1 MSILDS
7 WARHATASELM
18 DLKGVG
24 SHQLKGHDFAQN
36 FPGAVPGGVY
46 TPTSFLGPM
55 LSKGY
60 QYGQELGKSILDGP
74 GGYTMGQAWDEAGR
88 QSDENIEGMKGRGV
102 DKNMYNNFISTYGL
116 DNVRSNIGA
125 AEASIPTQDD
135 MIQAGIKRQMIK
147 EGTLSPQ
154 SMRQYGD
161 MSMGYGR
168 PQYVADRSP
177 VSQALKAT
185 EIPELKVAGVPNYS
199 EFDDFESYLQG
210 DPKTYKQGI
219 FSQIKNAANKY
230 GAPIKQGIGTLMSM
244 ASGIPG
250 LGLLMNSFTP
260 NPSDPMS
267 KSFAVGNPNAV
278 FGQDYA
284 GGRLPGQDAFGIN
297 TVSMFGNYPGYYDQY
312 VQDYDAGKYSLNSK
326 FAFDKYLHA
335 KNVGNKNLNRIQ
347 KDYGSTNKTFNWQD
361 HEQDKGGDVPSGNN
375 YTGGAAQG
383 TGGSWNP
390 GGTTSSSGGVKTG
403 AGNNPWGRKDGGRI
417 GYNTGGLASL
427 WRR

>member
-1 MSILDS
+1 MANFLQLTPENIAQAKNMSWRQAISQDFNPRNPNYRGFSTAYQGADKTGLGKYVTGGLKS
-7 WARHATASELM
+7 IAGMFEPGSNVGGATPLTRKLA
-18 DLKGVG
+18 
-24 SHQLKGHDFAQN
+24 
-36 FPGAVPGGVY
+36 
-46 TPTSFLGPM
+46 LGIMENAPKL
-55 LSKGY
+55 LSKAAFPL
-60 QYGQELGKSILDGP
+60 ELLRATP
-74 GGYTMGQAWDEAGR
+74 ANADEVEWEK
-88 QSDENIEGMKGRGV
+88 QLM
-102 DKNMYNNFISTYGL
+102 
-116 DNVRSNIGA
+116 
-125 AEASIPTQDD
+125 ASRPTQDD
-135 MIQAGIKRQMIK
+135 MIKAGIRKQMIN
-147 EGTLSPQ
+147 EGTATP
-154 SMRQYGD
+154 MGRRYGN

-168 PQYVADRSP
+168 PNYVADRSP

-185 EIPELKVAGVPNYS
+185 EIPEFKVAGVPNYS

-210 DPKTYKQGI
+210 DKQGI

-250 LGLLMNSFTP
+250 LGLLINSFTP
-260 NPSDPMS
+260 NPSDSMS

-297 TVSMFGNYPGYYDQY
+297 TVSMLGNYPGYYDQY

-335 KNVGNKNLNRIQ
+335 KNVVNKNLDRIQ

-361 HEQDKGGDVPSGNN
+361 HEQDKGGDVSSGNN

-383 TGGSWNP
+383 TG
-390 GGTTSSSGGVKTG
+390 SGGSPMQQAATRSKDLGSMRG
-403 AGNNPWGRKDGGRI
+403 AIGRSQ
-417 GYNTGGLASL
+417 GGLASL

>member
-1 MSILDS
+1 MANFLQLTPENIAQAKNMSWRQAISQDFNPRNPNYRGFSTAYQGADKTGLGKYVTGGLKS
-7 WARHATASELM
+7 IAGMFEPGSNVGGATPLTRKLA
-18 DLKGVG
+18 
-24 SHQLKGHDFAQN
+24 
-36 FPGAVPGGVY
+36 
-46 TPTSFLGPM
+46 LGIMENAPKL
-55 LSKGY
+55 LSKAALPL
-60 QYGQELGKSILDGP
+60 ELLRATP
-74 GGYTMGQAWDEAGR
+74 ANADEVEWEK
-88 QSDENIEGMKGRGV
+88 QLM
-102 DKNMYNNFISTYGL
+102 
-116 DNVRSNIGA
+116 
-125 AEASIPTQDD
+125 ASRPTQDD
-135 MIQAGIKRQMIK
+135 MIKAGIRKQMIN
-147 EGTLSPQ
+147 EGTATP
-154 SMRQYGD
+154 MGRRYGN

-168 PQYVADRSP
+168 PNYVADRSP

-185 EIPELKVAGVPNYS
+185 EIPEFKVAGVPNYS

-210 DPKTYKQGI
+210 DKQGI

-250 LGLLMNSFTP
+250 LGLLINSFTP
-260 NPSDPMS
+260 NPSDSMS

-297 TVSMFGNYPGYYDQY
+297 TVSMLGNYPGYYDQY

-335 KNVGNKNLNRIQ
+335 KNVVNKNLDRIQ

-361 HEQDKGGDVPSGNN
+361 HEQDKGGDVPGGNFN
-375 YTGGAAQG
+375 TSKPAKEGAFG
-383 TGGSWNP
+383 TYD
-390 GGTTSSSGGVKTG
+390 GT
-403 AGNNPWGRKDGGRI
+403 PGRKDYGR
-417 GYNTGGLASL
+417 GGLASL

>member
-1 MSILDS
+1 
-7 WARHATASELM
+7 
-18 DLKGVG
+18 
-24 SHQLKGHDFAQN
+24 
-36 FPGAVPGGVY
+36 
-46 TPTSFLGPM
+46 M

-60 QYGQELGKSILDGP
+60 QYGQELGRSILDGP

-102 DKNMYNNFISTYGL
+102 DKNMYNDFISTYGL

-168 PQYVADRSP
+168 PKYVADRSP

-312 VQDYDAGKYSLNSK
+312 VQDYEAGKYSSKSK

-335 KNVGNKNLNRIQ
+335 KNVGSKNINRIQ

-361 HEQDKGGDVPSGNN
+361 HEQDKGGDVPNITKTPVHHGDKAHGSGGRFDVSNK
-375 YTGGAAQG
+375 
-383 TGGSWNP
+383 
-390 GGTTSSSGGVKTG
+390 SSSGGVKTG

>member
-1 MSILDS
+1 MANFLQLTPENIAQAKNMSWRQAISQDFNPRNPNYRGFSTAYQGADKTGLGKYVTGGLKS
-7 WARHATASELM
+7 IAGMFEPGSNVGGATPLTRKLA
-18 DLKGVG
+18 
-24 SHQLKGHDFAQN
+24 
-36 FPGAVPGGVY
+36 
-46 TPTSFLGPM
+46 LGIMENAPKL
-55 LSKGY
+55 LSKAALPL
-60 QYGQELGKSILDGP
+60 ELLRATP
-74 GGYTMGQAWDEAGR
+74 ANADEVEWEK
-88 QSDENIEGMKGRGV
+88 QLM
-102 DKNMYNNFISTYGL
+102 
-116 DNVRSNIGA
+116 
-125 AEASIPTQDD
+125 ASRPTQDD
-135 MIQAGIKRQMIK
+135 MIKAGIRKQMIN
-147 EGTLSPQ
+147 EGTATP
-154 SMRQYGD
+154 MGRRYGN

-168 PQYVADRSP
+168 PNYVADRSP

-185 EIPELKVAGVPNYS
+185 EIPEFKVAGVPNYS

-210 DPKTYKQGI
+210 DKQGI

-250 LGLLMNSFTP
+250 LGLLINSFTP
-260 NPSDPMS
+260 NPSDSMS

-312 VQDYDAGKYSLNSK
+312 VQDYEAGKYSSKSK

-335 KNVGNKNLNRIQ
+335 KNVVNKNLDRIQ

-361 HEQDKGGDVPSGNN
+361 HEQDKGGDVSSGNN

-383 TGGSWNP
+383 TG
-390 GGTTSSSGGVKTG
+390 SGGSPMQQAATRSKDLGSMRG
-403 AGNNPWGRKDGGRI
+403 AIGRSQ
-417 GYNTGGLASL
+417 GGLASL

>member
-1 MSILDS
+1 MANFLQLTPENIAQAKNMSWRQAISQDFNPRNPNYRGFSTAYQGADKTGLGKYVTGGLKS
-7 WARHATASELM
+7 IAGMFEPGSNVGGATPLTRKLA
-18 DLKGVG
+18 
-24 SHQLKGHDFAQN
+24 
-36 FPGAVPGGVY
+36 
-46 TPTSFLGPM
+46 LGIMENAPKL
-55 LSKGY
+55 LSKAALPL
-60 QYGQELGKSILDGP
+60 ELLRATP
-74 GGYTMGQAWDEAGR
+74 ANADEVEWEK
-88 QSDENIEGMKGRGV
+88 QLM
-102 DKNMYNNFISTYGL
+102 
-116 DNVRSNIGA
+116 
-125 AEASIPTQDD
+125 ASRPTQDD
-135 MIQAGIKRQMIK
+135 MIKAGIRKQMIN
-147 EGTLSPQ
+147 EGTATP
-154 SMRQYGD
+154 MGRRYGN

-168 PQYVADRSP
+168 PNYVADRSP

-185 EIPELKVAGVPNYS
+185 EIPEFKVAGVPNYS

-210 DPKTYKQGI
+210 DKQGI

-297 TVSMFGNYPGYYDQY
+297 TVSMLGNYPGYYDQY

-335 KNVGNKNLNRIQ
+335 KNVVNKNLDRIQ

-361 HEQDKGGDVPSGNN
+361 HEQDKGGDVSSGNN

-383 TGGSWNP
+383 TG
-390 GGTTSSSGGVKTG
+390 SGGSPMQQAATRSKDLGSMRG
-403 AGNNPWGRKDGGRI
+403 AIGRSQ
-417 GYNTGGLASL
+417 GGLASL

>member
-1 MSILDS
+1 
-7 WARHATASELM
+7 
-18 DLKGVG
+18 
-24 SHQLKGHDFAQN
+24 
-36 FPGAVPGGVY
+36 
-46 TPTSFLGPM
+46 
-55 LSKGY
+55 
-60 QYGQELGKSILDGP
+60 
-74 GGYTMGQAWDEAGR
+74 
-88 QSDENIEGMKGRGV
+88 
-102 DKNMYNNFISTYGL
+102 MY
-116 DNVRSNIGA
+116 
-125 AEASIPTQDD
+125 TQDD
-135 MIQAGIKRQMIK
+135 KIKAGIAKQMIK
-147 EGTLSPQ
+147 EGTMQP
-154 SMRQYGD
+154 MGGRTHGD
-161 MSMGYGR
+161 MSMGYAR
-168 PQYVADRSP
+168 PYYVADRTP

-185 EIPELKVAGVPNYS
+185 EIPEFKVAGVPNYS

-230 GAPIKQGIGTLMSM
+230 SAPIKQGLGALISI

-335 KNVGNKNLNRIQ
+335 KNVVNKNLDRIQ
-347 KDYGSTNKTFNWQD
+347 QDYGSTNKTFNWQD
-361 HEQDKGGDVPSGNN
+361 QEQDTGGEVPGGNN

-383 TGGSWNP
+383 TAGSWNP

>member
-1 MSILDS
+1 MANFLQLTPENIAQAKNMSWRQAISQDFNPRNPNYRGFSTAYQGADKTGLGKYVTGGLKS
-7 WARHATASELM
+7 IAGMFEPGSNVGGATPLTRKLA
-18 DLKGVG
+18 
-24 SHQLKGHDFAQN
+24 
-36 FPGAVPGGVY
+36 
-46 TPTSFLGPM
+46 LGIMENAPKL
-55 LSKGY
+55 LSKAALPL
-60 QYGQELGKSILDGP
+60 ELLRATP
-74 GGYTMGQAWDEAGR
+74 ANADEVEWEK
-88 QSDENIEGMKGRGV
+88 QLM
-102 DKNMYNNFISTYGL
+102 
-116 DNVRSNIGA
+116 
-125 AEASIPTQDD
+125 ASRPTQDD
-135 MIQAGIKRQMIK
+135 MIKAGIRKQMIN
-147 EGTLSPQ
+147 EGTATPLG
-154 SMRQYGD
+154 RRYGY

-168 PQYVADRSP
+168 PNYVADRSP

-185 EIPELKVAGVPNYS
+185 EIPEFKVAGVPNYS

-210 DPKTYKQGI
+210 DKQGI

-250 LGLLMNSFTP
+250 LGLLINSFTP
-260 NPSDPMS
+260 NPSDSMS

-297 TVSMFGNYPGYYDQY
+297 TVSMLGNYPGYYDQY

-335 KNVGNKNLNRIQ
+335 KNVVNKNLDRIQ

-361 HEQDKGGDVPSGNN
+361 HEQDKGGDVSSGNN

-383 TGGSWNP
+383 TG
-390 GGTTSSSGGVKTG
+390 SGGSPMQQAATRSKDLGSMRG
-403 AGNNPWGRKDGGRI
+403 AIGRSQ
-417 GYNTGGLASL
+417 GGLASL

>member
-1 MSILDS
+1 MANFLQLTPENIAQAKNMSWRQAISQDFNPRNPNYRGFSTAYQGADKTGLGKY
-7 WARHATASELM
+7 ATGGIKSLAGMFEPGSN
-18 DLKGVG
+18 VG
-24 SHQLKGHDFAQN
+24 
-36 FPGAVPGGVY
+36 GA
-46 TPTSFLGPM
+46 TPLTRKLALGIMENAPKL
-55 LSKGY
+55 LSKAALPL
-60 QYGQELGKSILDGP
+60 ELLRATP
-74 GGYTMGQAWDEAGR
+74 ANADEVEWEK
-88 QSDENIEGMKGRGV
+88 QLM
-102 DKNMYNNFISTYGL
+102 
-116 DNVRSNIGA
+116 
-125 AEASIPTQDD
+125 ASRPTQDD
-135 MIQAGIKRQMIK
+135 MIKAGIRKQMIN
-147 EGTLSPQ
+147 EGTATP
-154 SMRQYGD
+154 MGRRYGN

-168 PQYVADRSP
+168 PNYVADRSP

-185 EIPELKVAGVPNYS
+185 EIPEFKVAGVPNYS

-210 DPKTYKQGI
+210 DKQGI

-250 LGLLMNSFTP
+250 LGLLINSFTP
-260 NPSDPMS
+260 NPSDSMS

-297 TVSMFGNYPGYYDQY
+297 TVSMLGNYPGYYDQY

-335 KNVGNKNLNRIQ
+335 KNVVNKNLDRIQ

-361 HEQDKGGDVPSGNN
+361 HEQDKGGDVSSGNN

-383 TGGSWNP
+383 TG
-390 GGTTSSSGGVKTG
+390 SGGSPMQQAATRSKDLGSMRG
-403 AGNNPWGRKDGGRI
+403 AIGRSQ
-417 GYNTGGLASL
+417 GGLASL

>member
-1 MSILDS
+1 MANFLQLTPENIAQAKNMSWRQAISQDFNPRIPNYRGFSTAYQGADKTGLGKYVTGGLKS
-7 WARHATASELM
+7 IAGMFEPGSNVGGATPLTRKLA
-18 DLKGVG
+18 
-24 SHQLKGHDFAQN
+24 
-36 FPGAVPGGVY
+36 
-46 TPTSFLGPM
+46 LGIMENAPKL
-55 LSKGY
+55 LSKAALPL
-60 QYGQELGKSILDGP
+60 ELLRATP
-74 GGYTMGQAWDEAGR
+74 ANADEVEWEK
-88 QSDENIEGMKGRGV
+88 QLM
-102 DKNMYNNFISTYGL
+102 
-116 DNVRSNIGA
+116 
-125 AEASIPTQDD
+125 ASRPTQDD
-135 MIQAGIKRQMIK
+135 MIKAGIRKQMIN
-147 EGTLSPQ
+147 EGTATP
-154 SMRQYGD
+154 MGRRYGN

-168 PQYVADRSP
+168 PNYVADRSP

-185 EIPELKVAGVPNYS
+185 EIPEFKVAGVPNYS

-210 DPKTYKQGI
+210 DKQGI

-250 LGLLMNSFTP
+250 LGLLINSFTP
-260 NPSDPMS
+260 NPSDSMS

-312 VQDYDAGKYSLNSK
+312 VQDYEAGKYSSKSK

-335 KNVGNKNLNRIQ
+335 KNVVNKNLDRIQ

-361 HEQDKGGDVPSGNN
+361 HEQDKGGDVSSGNN

-383 TGGSWNP
+383 TG
-390 GGTTSSSGGVKTG
+390 SGGSPMQQAATRSKDLGSMRG
-403 AGNNPWGRKDGGRI
+403 AIGRSQ
-417 GYNTGGLASL
+417 GGLASL

>member
-1 MSILDS
+1 MANFLQLTPENIAQAKNMSWRQAISQDFNPRNPNYRGFSTAYQGADKTGLGKYVTGGLKS
-7 WARHATASELM
+7 IAGMFEPGSNVGGATPLTRKLA
-18 DLKGVG
+18 
-24 SHQLKGHDFAQN
+24 
-36 FPGAVPGGVY
+36 
-46 TPTSFLGPM
+46 LGIMENAPKL
-55 LSKGY
+55 LSKAALPL
-60 QYGQELGKSILDGP
+60 ELLRATP
-74 GGYTMGQAWDEAGR
+74 ANADEVEWEK
-88 QSDENIEGMKGRGV
+88 QLM
-102 DKNMYNNFISTYGL
+102 
-116 DNVRSNIGA
+116 
-125 AEASIPTQDD
+125 ASRPTQDD
-135 MIQAGIKRQMIK
+135 MIKAGIRKQMIN
-147 EGTLSPQ
+147 EGTATP
-154 SMRQYGD
+154 MGRRYGN

-168 PQYVADRSP
+168 PNYVADRSP

-185 EIPELKVAGVPNYS
+185 EIPEFKVAGVPNYS

-210 DPKTYKQGI
+210 DKQGI

-250 LGLLMNSFTP
+250 LGLLINSFTP
-260 NPSDPMS
+260 NPSDSMS

-297 TVSMFGNYPGYYDQY
+297 TVSMLGNYPGYYDQY

-335 KNVGNKNLNRIQ
+335 KNVVNKNLDRIQ

-361 HEQDKGGDVPSGNN
+361 HEQDKGGDVSSGNN

-383 TGGSWNP
+383 TG
-390 GGTTSSSGGVKTG
+390 SGGSPMQQAATRSKDLGSMRG
-403 AGNNPWGRKDGGRI
+403 AIGRSQ
-417 GYNTGGLASL
+417 GGLASL

>member
-1 MSILDS
+1 MANFLQLTPENIAQAKNMSWRQAISQDFNPRNPNYRGFSTAYQGADKTGLGKYVTGGLKS
-7 WARHATASELM
+7 IAGMFEPGSNVGGATPLTRKLA
-18 DLKGVG
+18 
-24 SHQLKGHDFAQN
+24 
-36 FPGAVPGGVY
+36 
-46 TPTSFLGPM
+46 LGIMENAPKL
-55 LSKGY
+55 LSKAALPL
-60 QYGQELGKSILDGP
+60 ELLRATP
-74 GGYTMGQAWDEAGR
+74 ANADEVEWEK
-88 QSDENIEGMKGRGV
+88 QLM
-102 DKNMYNNFISTYGL
+102 
-116 DNVRSNIGA
+116 
-125 AEASIPTQDD
+125 ASRPTQDD
-135 MIQAGIKRQMIK
+135 MIKAGIRKQMIN
-147 EGTLSPQ
+147 EGTATP
-154 SMRQYGD
+154 MGRRYGN

-168 PQYVADRSP
+168 PNYVADRSP

-185 EIPELKVAGVPNYS
+185 EIPEFKVAGVPNYS

-210 DPKTYKQGI
+210 DKQGI

-250 LGLLMNSFTP
+250 LGLLINSFTP
-260 NPSDPMS
+260 NPSDSMS

-335 KNVGNKNLNRIQ
+335 KNVVNKNLDRIQ

-361 HEQDKGGDVPSGNN
+361 HEQDKGGDVSSGNN

-383 TGGSWNP
+383 TG
-390 GGTTSSSGGVKTG
+390 SGGSPMQQAATRSKDLGSMRG
-403 AGNNPWGRKDGGRI
+403 AIGRSQ
-417 GYNTGGLASL
+417 GGLASL

>member
-1 MSILDS
+1 MANFLQLTPENIAQAKNMSWRQAISQDFNPRNPNYRGFSTAYQGADKTGLGKYVTGGLKS
-7 WARHATASELM
+7 IAGMFEPGSNVGGATPLTRKLA
-18 DLKGVG
+18 
-24 SHQLKGHDFAQN
+24 
-36 FPGAVPGGVY
+36 
-46 TPTSFLGPM
+46 LGIMENAPKL
-55 LSKGY
+55 LSKAALPL
-60 QYGQELGKSILDGP
+60 ELLRATP
-74 GGYTMGQAWDEAGR
+74 ANADEVEWEK
-88 QSDENIEGMKGRGV
+88 QLM
-102 DKNMYNNFISTYGL
+102 
-116 DNVRSNIGA
+116 
-125 AEASIPTQDD
+125 ASRPTQDD
-135 MIQAGIKRQMIK
+135 MIKAGIRKQMIN
-147 EGTLSPQ
+147 EGTATP
-154 SMRQYGD
+154 MGRRYGN

-168 PQYVADRSP
+168 PNYVADRSP

-185 EIPELKVAGVPNYS
+185 EIPEFKVAGVPNYS

-210 DPKTYKQGI
+210 DKQGI

-250 LGLLMNSFTP
+250 LGLLINSFTP
-260 NPSDPMS
+260 NPSDSMS

-297 TVSMFGNYPGYYDQY
+297 TVSMLGNYPGYYDQY

-335 KNVGNKNLNRIQ
+335 KNVVNKNLDRIQ

-361 HEQDKGGDVPSGNN
+361 HEQDKGGDVSSGNN

-383 TGGSWNP
+383 TG
-390 GGTTSSSGGVKTG
+390 SGGSPMQQAATRSKDLGSMRG
-403 AGNNPWGRKDGGRI
+403 AIGRAQ
-417 GYNTGGLASL
+417 GGLASL

>member
-1 MSILDS
+1 MANFLQLTPENIAQAKNMSWRQAISQDFNPRNPNYRGFSTAYQGADKTGLGKYVTGGLKS
-7 WARHATASELM
+7 IAGMFEPGSNVGGATPLTRKLA
-18 DLKGVG
+18 
-24 SHQLKGHDFAQN
+24 
-36 FPGAVPGGVY
+36 
-46 TPTSFLGPM
+46 LGIMENAPKL
-55 LSKGY
+55 LSKAALPL
-60 QYGQELGKSILDGP
+60 ELLRATP
-74 GGYTMGQAWDEAGR
+74 ANADEVEWEK
-88 QSDENIEGMKGRGV
+88 QLM
-102 DKNMYNNFISTYGL
+102 
-116 DNVRSNIGA
+116 
-125 AEASIPTQDD
+125 ASRPTQDD
-135 MIQAGIKRQMIK
+135 MIKAGIRKQMIN
-147 EGTLSPQ
+147 EGTATP
-154 SMRQYGD
+154 MGRRYGN

-168 PQYVADRSP
+168 PNYVADRSP

-185 EIPELKVAGVPNYS
+185 EIPEFKVAGVPNYS

-210 DPKTYKQGI
+210 DKQGI

-250 LGLLMNSFTP
+250 LGLLINSFTP

-297 TVSMFGNYPGYYDQY
+297 TVSMLGNYPGYYDQY

-335 KNVGNKNLNRIQ
+335 KNVVNKNLDRIQ

-361 HEQDKGGDVPSGNN
+361 HEQDKGGDVSSGNN

-383 TGGSWNP
+383 TG
-390 GGTTSSSGGVKTG
+390 SGGSPMQQAATRSKDLGSMRG
-403 AGNNPWGRKDGGRI
+403 AIGRSQ
-417 GYNTGGLASL
+417 GGLASL

>member
-1 MSILDS
+1 MANFLQLTPENIAQAKNMSWRQAISQDFNPRNPNYRGFSTAYQGADKTGLGKYVTGGLKS
-7 WARHATASELM
+7 IAGMFEPGSNVGGATPLTRKLA
-18 DLKGVG
+18 
-24 SHQLKGHDFAQN
+24 
-36 FPGAVPGGVY
+36 
-46 TPTSFLGPM
+46 LGIMENAPKL
-55 LSKGY
+55 LSKAALPL
-60 QYGQELGKSILDGP
+60 ELLRATP
-74 GGYTMGQAWDEAGR
+74 ANADEVEWEK
-88 QSDENIEGMKGRGV
+88 QLM
-102 DKNMYNNFISTYGL
+102 
-116 DNVRSNIGA
+116 
-125 AEASIPTQDD
+125 ASRPTQDD
-135 MIQAGIKRQMIK
+135 MIKAGIRKQMIN
-147 EGTLSPQ
+147 EGTATP
-154 SMRQYGD
+154 MGRRYGN

-168 PQYVADRSP
+168 PNYVADRSP

-185 EIPELKVAGVPNYS
+185 EIPEFKVAGVPNYS

-210 DPKTYKQGI
+210 DKQGI

-335 KNVGNKNLNRIQ
+335 KNVVNKNLDRIQ

-361 HEQDKGGDVPSGNN
+361 HEQDKGGDVSSGNN

-383 TGGSWNP
+383 TG
-390 GGTTSSSGGVKTG
+390 SGGSPMQQAATRSKDLGSMRG
-403 AGNNPWGRKDGGRI
+403 AIGRSQ
-417 GYNTGGLASL
+417 GGLASL